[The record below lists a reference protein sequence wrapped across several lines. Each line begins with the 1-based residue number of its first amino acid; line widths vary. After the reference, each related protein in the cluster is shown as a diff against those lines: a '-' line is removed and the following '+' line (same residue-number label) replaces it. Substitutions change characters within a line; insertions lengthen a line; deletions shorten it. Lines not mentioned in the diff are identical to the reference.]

1 MRIKCLI
8 VVASLVLAPLA
19 TAQTWPSKPVRIIT
33 PYPAGSGTDTYLRAL
48 GNELTKG
55 WGQRVVVDNRPGAS
69 TIIAGNTCAKAAPDG
84 YTLCMLDR
92 TLSTLPHLFR
102 KLPFDAER
110 DFTPIVLMAN
120 LTQALVVNPAVPA
133 NSFKELIDYAK
144 ANPGKLNYSSPGE
157 GTPAHLMMEWIK
169 QKYGVNLVHIPFK
182 SPPEIVQTLMSGQIQ
197 VSIFGL
203 INMLGPIRGGKVKAL
218 TVSGATRSPLIPDVP
233 TFAQAG
239 AQGFD
244 SRAWFALFGP
254 AGLPAGVVERTSR
267 DVLGVIAQPEF
278 RKDRMVEQGWEP
290 VGSGPDELAKLVK
303 TDRAVGGEMVRISG
317 AKIQD

>member
-1 MRIKCLI
+1 MKIKLLI
-8 VVASLVLAPLA
+8 VVACVVISPLA

-48 GNELTKG
+48 GSELTKG
-55 WGQRVVVDNRPGAS
+55 WGQPVVVDNRPGAS
-69 TIIAGNTCAKAAPDG
+69 TIIASDVCAKSSPDG
-84 YTLCMLDR
+84 YTFCMLDR

-102 KLPFDAER
+102 KLPFDTEL
-110 DFTPIVLMAN
+110 DFTPIALMAN
-120 LTQALVVNPAVPA
+120 LIQALEINPAVPA
-133 NSFKELIDYAK
+133 NSFKDLIDYAK

-157 GTPAHLMMEWIK
+157 GTPPHLMMEWIK

-203 INMLGPIRGGKVKAL
+203 INMLGPIRGSKVKAL
-218 TVSGATRSPLIPDVP
+218 ATTGATRSPLIPDVP

-244 SRAWFALFGP
+244 DRIWFALFGP
-254 AGLPAGVVERTSR
+254 ASLPAGVVDRASR
-267 DVLGVIAQPEF
+267 DVLRIIAQPEF

-290 VGSGPDELAKLVK
+290 VGSGPEELASLVRS
-303 TDRAVGGEMVRISG
+303 DRAVAGEMVRISG